1 MTGKTCKPVTCRAG
15 LNAGHDRIH
24 RERKLKKTR
33 AVDDTAVGD
42 AEEKIK
48 ELTKESRELKAGGEA
63 IENAVYDP
71 KAMNPNAQI
80 DEDARSP
87 AELLDL
93 IEQKGREIA
102 QALASLRSWPTA
114 GRKLGR
120 CVVLSVEAAV
130 MTSEE
135 DGFL

>member
-1 MTGKTCKPVTCRAG
+1 MTGKACKPVTCRAG

-33 AVDDTAVGD
+33 PVDDTAVGD

-80 DEDARSP
+80 DEDARNP

-93 IEQKGREIA
+93 CSTR
-102 QALASLRSWPTA
+102 LNRRA
-114 GRKLGR
+114 GRLLRLSPVCGPGR
-120 CVVLSVEAAV
+120 RQAGS
-130 MTSEE
+130 SERAWC
-135 DGFL
+135 